1 MIDKMDTVTVNFLN
15 GSCGSYGR
23 YDITPEDCYNKL
35 RQIMKFTNSK
45 YDETKVRIYRLRDIS
60 LMIDQNDGRQCVTR
74 KVKQSYVDGNLLITV
89 SDDIQTS
96 ENSIPKLKKYNSVIT
111 QKNRK
116 IEFNGMTVSF
126 IEERA
131 GDSVINYIELKTSSS
146 KLTSKEFKEAV
157 SLISYR
163 G

>member
-1 MIDKMDTVTVNFLN
+1 MDTVTVNFLTNHN
-15 GSCGSYGR
+15 GSFGR
-23 YDITPEDCYNKL
+23 YDITQDDCYNKL
-35 RQIMKFTNSK
+35 KQMMKFTNSK
-45 YDETKVRIYRLRDIS
+45 YDETKLRLYRLRDVC
-60 LMIDQNDGRQCVTR
+60 LTIDQNDTR
-74 KVKQSYVDGNLLITV
+74 ACIIRRVKQSYIDGNVLITI

-116 IEFNGMTVSF
+116 IDYSGMTISF
-126 IEERA
+126 IEERN
-131 GDSVINYIELKTSSS
+131 DNHVINYIEIKTSIS

-163 G
+163 E